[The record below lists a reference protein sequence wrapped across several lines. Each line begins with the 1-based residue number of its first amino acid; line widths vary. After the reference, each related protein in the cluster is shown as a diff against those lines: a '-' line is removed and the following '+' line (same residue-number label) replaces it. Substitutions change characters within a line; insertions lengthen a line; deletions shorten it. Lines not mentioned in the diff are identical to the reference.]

1 MERHFTVTGFV
12 VDGDHTLLHW
22 HKKLRIW
29 LPPGGHI
36 DVNEDPV
43 QAVLREVREETG
55 IVAEIVPSR
64 PAFAFTNVA
73 ALPPPI
79 SIIVAD
85 VEVDGPHPHQHIDMS
100 YVVRPV
106 ADAPRGD
113 AEEDHGF
120 IWVAEGQL
128 RGNEPLPV
136 AACGVDIPVP
146 EDVREVALMA
156 IELVRAASSSRSLK
170 PQTQIT

>member
-12 VDGDHTLLHW
+12 VDGDRTLLHW
-22 HKKLRIW
+22 HKKLQIW

-36 DVNEDPV
+36 DANEDPV

-55 IVAEIVPSR
+55 IIAEIVPGGR
-64 PAFAFTNVA
+64 AYAFSNVQP
-73 ALPPPI
+73 LPTPI

-85 VEVDGPHPHQHIDMS
+85 VETDGEHPHQHIDMS
-100 YVVRPV
+100 YAVRPV
-106 ADAPRGD
+106 AGAPREE

-120 IWVAEGQL
+120 VWVSADEL
-128 RGNEPLPV
+128 RRNDALPV

-146 EDVREVALMA
+146 EDVREVGLLA
-156 IELVRAASSSRSLK
+156 IELAAGMDA
-170 PQTQIT
+170 P

>member
-12 VDGDHTLLHW
+12 VDGDRTLLHW
-22 HKKLRIW
+22 HKKLQIW

-36 DVNEDPV
+36 DPNEDPV

-55 IVAEIVPSR
+55 ITAEILPSGR
-64 PAFAFTNVA
+64 AFAFTNVA

-85 VEVDGPHPHQHIDMS
+85 VGHDGPHQHIDMS

-106 ADAPRGD
+106 AGAPLGEPD
-113 AEEDHGF
+113 DDHGF
-120 IWVAEGQL
+120 VWVSEGEL
-128 RGNEPLPV
+128 ERNDPLPV
-136 AACGVDIPVP
+136 ASCGVEIAVP
-146 EDVREVALMA
+146 EDVREVGLLA
-156 IELVRAASSSRSLK
+156 IAVAREFAAFPEGRPK
-170 PQTQIT
+170 P